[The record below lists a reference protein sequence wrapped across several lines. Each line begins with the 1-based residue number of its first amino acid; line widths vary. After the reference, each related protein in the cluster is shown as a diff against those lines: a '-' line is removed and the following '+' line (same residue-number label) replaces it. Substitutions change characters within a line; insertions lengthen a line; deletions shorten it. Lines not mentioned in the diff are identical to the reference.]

1 MAGQAAKK
9 AAKAKAAAQKLYLP
23 VLAAVN
29 LWYVAVRLYFRGE
42 AANSHKFA
50 LIGCAVVYALTY
62 PTACEASTQPTD
74 SLASYFFDVMA
85 LTMIAQFFGA
95 LSDKAWYLLLVV
107 PAFAAYKGIAWKF
120 GGPAKPAAP
129 PEPEEPAPESDPEP
143 APRLTEAAVLRM
155 TVRELKVHLEE
166 RDLETKGLK
175 AALQKR
181 LLASLAE

>member
-1 MAGQAAKK
+1 MIENLLGELDSPGEFFHDK
-9 AAKAKAAAQKLYLP
+9 AAQKLYLP

-95 LSDKAWYLLLVV
+95 LTVV
-107 PAFAAYKGIAWKF
+107 P
-120 GGPAKPAAP
+120 
-129 PEPEEPAPESDPEP
+129 
-143 APRLTEAAVLRM
+143 
-155 TVRELKVHLEE
+155 
-166 RDLETKGLK
+166 
-175 AALQKR
+175 
-181 LLASLAE
+181 

>member
-42 AANSHKFA
+42 AANSHYVA
-50 LIGCAVVYALTY
+50 LGGCAVVYALTY

-129 PEPEEPAPESDPEP
+129 PEPEED
-143 APRLTEAAVLRM
+143 AA
-155 TVRELKVHLEE
+155 
-166 RDLETKGLK
+166 DAKGK
-175 AALQKR
+175 KEKKPKR
-181 LLASLAE
+181 KMKKGR